1 MLCWKEE
8 LVDTSTDI
16 PQQCLTAHSLGAG
29 REQPQASRADAPTKA
44 QAPMQ
49 RAHAARVH
57 DSAQRGRYRVPLT
70 SEARDI
76 CVDYTERVLPI
87 IDAPVGILYTL
98 LNGVDRAIYREG
110 E

>member
-1 MLCWKEE
+1 MLCWKEG

-29 REQPQASRADAPTKA
+29 REHPQASRADAPTKGL
-44 QAPMQ
+44 APDS
-49 RAHAARVH
+49 AHAAPSH
-57 DSAQRGRYRVPLT
+57 GLGQRGRYRVPLT

>member
-1 MLCWKEE
+1 MGTETFC
-8 LVDTSTDI
+8 S
-16 PQQCLTAHSLGAG
+16 GA
-29 REQPQASRADAPTKA
+29 QT
-44 QAPMQ
+44 PMQ
-49 RAHAARVH
+49 SAHAARVG

-76 CVDYTERVLPI
+76 CVDYTGRVLPI

>member
-29 REQPQASRADAPTKA
+29 REQPQASKADAPTKG
-44 QAPMQ
+44 QAPS
-49 RAHAARVH
+49 RAPTLLRVR
-57 DSAQRGRYRVPLT
+57 DSEQRGRYRVPLT

-76 CVDYTERVLPI
+76 CVDYAERVLPI